1 MIHVP
6 NQRDFDSFK
15 DLLDLIFSSPYLF
28 RISCSIL
35 IEVKNPE
42 KLKCRLYQRSV
53 GLTSPEVWTEKHCSL
68 DNT

>member
-15 DLLDLIFSSPYLF
+15 DLLDLIFSNPYLF

-35 IEVKNPE
+35 IEVKNPK
-42 KLKCRLYQRSV
+42 KLKRRLYRRSV
-53 GLTSPEVWTEKHCSL
+53 GLTNPEAEPKTL
-68 DNT
+68 LFG